1 MAQPETRLVER
12 MKRAILAR
20 WPDAFV
26 VKLHGNPYQS
36 AGLPDLLVVLRGR
49 VVGVEAKAPRIG
61 ESREHALGR
70 VTLRQRAVLDRIE
83 KAGGVTGVALTVDE
97 AVDIVSRAERT

>member
-1 MAQPETRLVER
+1 MAQPETELVNR
-12 MKRAILAR
+12 MRRAIKTR

-26 VKLHGNPYQS
+26 VKLHGNPYQT

-49 VVGVEAKAPRIG
+49 TVGIEVKAPRIG

-70 VTLRQRAVLDRIE
+70 VTMRQQAVLDDLAE
-83 KAGGVTGVALTVDE
+83 AGAVAGVALTVDE
-97 AVDIVSRAERT
+97 AVELVARARRT